1 MHPDKNL
8 EADPD
13 EAKEAFQEIQ
23 QAYEVLSDP
32 QVGGGR
38 GGRTFL
44 IFLVLKFTKKK
55 NVFFPS

>member
-38 GGRTFL
+38 GRKNILNFSC
-44 IFLVLKFTKKK
+44 TK
-55 NVFFPS
+55 VY